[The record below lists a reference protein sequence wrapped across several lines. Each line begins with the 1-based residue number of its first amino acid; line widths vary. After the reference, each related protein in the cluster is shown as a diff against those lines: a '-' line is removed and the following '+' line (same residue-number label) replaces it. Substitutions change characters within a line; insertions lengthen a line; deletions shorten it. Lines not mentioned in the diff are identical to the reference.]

1 MMSRKVET
9 VRSSFP
15 VTGMTCASCARSVE
29 MGLCRVPGVQSAS
42 VNLANN
48 TAQVEY
54 APAEVAPEDLK
65 KALQSIGY
73 DLILEETS
81 GEAVT
86 QRQQRRHDVMRQ
98 RVIGALLLA
107 IPLVV
112 LGMFFMDAPGVNYAM
127 WALATPLVFWFGR
140 SFFVNAWK
148 QARHGTASMDTLVS
162 LSTGIAYVFSVF
174 NTLYPAFW
182 QRRGLEAHVY
192 FEAAGVVIAF
202 VLLGKWLEER
212 AKAQTS
218 SAIKKLMGLQPQ
230 TVTRLLPNGRVEEVP
245 TATVAVGDLL
255 LVRSGEKV
263 PVDGRVLSGRS
274 HVDESMLTG
283 EPVPVAKGPGDT
295 LWAGTVNQH
304 SPLQLRAE
312 QVGADTL
319 LAQIIRTV
327 EEAQGSK
334 APVQRLVDRVAA
346 LFVPVVILIAAAALA
361 AWWLWGGDDGFVR
374 GLLAFVTVLV
384 IACPCALG
392 LATPTAI
399 MVGIGKGAEQG
410 ILIKDAESLE
420 LAHRIQV
427 LALDKTG
434 TLTAGK
440 PSVEGIL
447 WVEEPPPAPWL
458 DVLYSLE
465 RQTQHPLADAIA
477 AHLESQAM
485 PVPLSDVEQLPGQGV
500 RARFRG
506 TCVFAGNRALLDA
519 EGLTLPTA
527 LAQAAERWERES
539 RTLVFFAKADQV
551 LAVIAVTDPIQTSAM
566 PAVRQLREMGIEVWL
581 LTGDNAQSAQAVAEA
596 LGIEHVRARLMPADK
611 EAFVREQQQRGK
623 VVAMVGDG
631 INDSQALARADV
643 GIAMGRGTD
652 IAMDVA
658 HMTLMS
664 NDLRKIPQAIRLS
677 RQTVHTLR
685 QNLFWAFVYNIIGIP
700 IAAGVL
706 YPAYGFMLNPML
718 AGAAMAL
725 SSVSVVSNSL
735 RLKWMGLAV

>member
-1 MMSRKVET
+1 MIDKKAET
-9 VRSSFP
+9 VRRSFP

-29 MGLCRVPGVQSAS
+29 MGLCRVPGVQSVS

-54 APAEVAPEDLK
+54 APAEVATEDLR

-98 RVIGALLLA
+98 RAIGALLLA
-107 IPLVV
+107 VPLVI
-112 LGMFFMDAPGVNYAM
+112 LSMFFMDAPGVNYVM
-127 WALATPLVFWFGR
+127 WALATPLIFWFGR

-182 QRRGLEAHVY
+182 LRRGLEAHVY

-202 VLLGKWLEER
+202 VLLGKWLEEQ

-218 SAIKKLMGLQPQ
+218 SAIKKLIGLQPQ
-230 TVTRLLPNGRVEEVP
+230 TVTRLLPDGRVEEVP
-245 TATVAVGDLL
+245 TAAVAVGDLL
-255 LVRSGEKV
+255 LVRAGEKV
-263 PVDGRVLSGRS
+263 PVDGRILSGQS

-283 EPVPVAKGPGDT
+283 EPVPVAKGPGDA

-434 TLTAGK
+434 TLTVGK
-440 PSVEGIL
+440 PAVEGIL
-447 WVEEPPPAPWL
+447 WAEAPPPAPWP

-465 RQTQHPLADAIA
+465 RQTQHPLANAIA
-477 AHLESQAM
+477 THLESQAM
-485 PVPLSDVEQLPGQGV
+485 PVPLSNVEQLPGQGV
-500 RARFRG
+500 RAQFQGMR
-506 TCVFAGNRALLDA
+506 VLAGNRALLHA
-519 EGLTLPTA
+519 EGLTLPAA
-527 LAQAAERWERES
+527 LARAAERWEREA
-539 RTLVFFAKADQV
+539 RTLVFFAKSDEV
-551 LAVIAVTDPIQTSAM
+551 LAVIAITDPIQTSAM
-566 PAVRQLREMGIEVWL
+566 PAIRQLREMGIEVWL
-581 LTGDNAQSAQAVAEA
+581 LTGDNVQSAQAAAEA

-652 IAMDVA
+652 IAIDVA
-658 HMTLMS
+658 HMTLMG
-664 NDLRKIPQAIRLS
+664 NDLRKIPEAIRLS
-677 RQTVHTLR
+677 RQTVRTLR

-700 IAAGVL
+700 IAAGAL

-735 RLKWMGLAV
+735 RLKWIG